1 MDISAQASLPSG
13 LESRHFEIFSC
24 CALSQIQTP
33 SLFHKPRT
41 SIRSTTLL
49 NLIIDK
55 LPVFFSFD
63 GDYVTSLGCTDAPVV
78 TRIPSAFREYVR
90 GVFETGCLALYGKKK
105 NEKINFKKCILLI
118 AIVII
123 FIPLLILI
131 KNYGYQK
138 PLPH

>member
-90 GVFETGCLALYGKKK
+90 GVETGCLALYGKKK
-105 NEKINFKKCILLI
+105 
-118 AIVII
+118 
-123 FIPLLILI
+123 
-131 KNYGYQK
+131 
-138 PLPH
+138 